1 MVRDTVKLMNGENEL
16 NMRLPEMKPP
26 TKAQIDA
33 SNQHKQEKAIRSDI
47 LKIDA
52 IAMVDDQAKV
62 LELHRYLD
70 GKYQYCIADW
80 GKSMWGF
87 TEGIGF
93 AYDVLEIDSLKENLS
108 MMKPK
113 LEAFMHGWNAN
124 GKVTRQTPANTPDV
138 NVTVNNNVTVN
149 ITFEQVRAKIEDMTS
164 LTETQTKE
172 ALEKVSEIE
181 SVVSGTGSK
190 KSKWEKI
197 KPILVWLADKSFDV
211 GMTLLPLLLNLEG

>member
-93 AYDVLEIDSLKENLS
+93 AYDVLDVDSLKENLS

-124 GKVTRQTPANTPDV
+124 GKTTRQMPANTPDV

-149 ITFEQVRAKIEDMTS
+149 ITFEQVREKIEDMSS
-164 LTETQTKE
+164 LTDEQTKE
-172 ALEKVSEIE
+172 ALDKVSEIE
-181 SVVSGTGSK
+181 SVVKGDGSK

-197 KPILVWLADKSFDV
+197 KPILTWLADKSFDV
-211 GMTLLPLLLNLEG
+211 AMTILPLLLKVQG

>member
-1 MVRDTVKLMNGENEL
+1 MQ
-16 NMRLPEMKPP
+16 LPQMKAP
-26 TKAQIDA
+26 TKAQIEA
-33 SNQHKQEKAIRSDI
+33 SNQYKQEKEIRSDI

-52 IAMVDDQAKV
+52 IAKVDDNAKV

-87 TEGIGF
+87 TAGIGF
-93 AYDVLEIDSLKENLS
+93 AYDILDVDSLKENLA

-113 LEAFMHGWNAN
+113 LEAFMHGWNTA
-124 GKVTRQTPANTPDV
+124 KQPARYNPPTAPDV

-164 LTETQTKE
+164 LTDEQTRE

-181 SVVSGTGSK
+181 SVVKGEGSK

-197 KPILVWLADKSFDV
+197 KPILTWLADKSFDV
-211 GMTLLPLLLNLEG
+211 AMTILPLLLQVQG

>member
-1 MVRDTVKLMNGENEL
+1 MQ
-16 NMRLPEMKPP
+16 LPQMKAP
-26 TKAQIDA
+26 TKAQIEA
-33 SNQHKQEKAIRSDI
+33 SNQHKQEKEIRSDI

-52 IAMVDDQAKV
+52 IAMVDDKAKI

-70 GKYQYCIADW
+70 GKYQCCIADW

-87 TEGIGF
+87 TAGIGF
-93 AYDVLEIDSLKENLS
+93 AYDVLDVDSIKENLS

-113 LEAFMHGWNAN
+113 LEAFMHGWNTA
-124 GKVTRQTPANTPDV
+124 KQPARYTPPTTPDV

-164 LTETQTKE
+164 LTDEQTKE

-181 SVVSGTGSK
+181 SVVKGEGSK
-190 KSKWEKI
+190 KTKWEKI
-197 KPILVWLADKSFDV
+197 KPILTWLADKSFDV
-211 GMTLLPLLLNLEG
+211 AMTILPLLLQVQG

>member
-1 MVRDTVKLMNGENEL
+1 MELPKLHV
-16 NMRLPEMKPP
+16 P
-26 TKAQIDA
+26 TKSEVEAANIMRQERAVQLDISKID
-33 SNQHKQEKAIRSDI
+33 KAINHGDI
-47 LKIDA
+47 NEIL
-52 IAMVDDQAKV
+52 Q
-62 LELHRYLD
+62 LHRYLD

-87 TEGIGF
+87 TAGIGF
-93 AYDVLEIDSLKENLS
+93 AYDILDIESLKENLS

-124 GKVTRQTPANTPDV
+124 VKTTRQMPANTPDV

-164 LTETQTKE
+164 LTDEQTKE
-172 ALEKVSEIE
+172 ALDKVSEIE
-181 SVVSGTGSK
+181 SVVKGDGSK

-197 KPILVWLADKSFDV
+197 KPILTWLADKSFDV
-211 GMTLLPLLLNLEG
+211 AMTILPLLLKVQG

>member
-1 MVRDTVKLMNGENEL
+1 MQ
-16 NMRLPEMKPP
+16 LPQMKAP
-26 TKAQIDA
+26 TKVQIEA
-33 SNQHKQEKAIRSDI
+33 SNQHKQEKEIRSDI

-52 IAMVDDQAKV
+52 IVAAADQAKV

-87 TEGIGF
+87 TAEVGF
-93 AYDVLEIDSLKENLS
+93 AYDILDVDSLKENLS

-113 LEAFMHGWNAN
+113 LEAFMHGWNTT
-124 GKVTRQTPANTPDV
+124 KQFSRYTSSTTPDV

-164 LTETQTKE
+164 LTDEQTKE
-172 ALEKVSEIE
+172 ALDKVSEIE
-181 SVVSGTGSK
+181 SVVKGDGSK

-197 KPILVWLADKSFDV
+197 KPILTWLADKSFDV
-211 GMTLLPLLLNLEG
+211 AMTILPLLLQVQG

>member
-16 NMRLPEMKPP
+16 NMRLPEMKTP

-33 SNQHKQEKAIRSDI
+33 SNQHKQEKAICSDI

-93 AYDVLEIDSLKENLS
+93 AYDVLDVDSLKENLS
-108 MMKPK
+108 IMKPK

-124 GKVTRQTPANTPDV
+124 GKTTRQMPANTPDV

-149 ITFEQVRAKIEDMTS
+149 ITFEQVRAKIEDMSS
-164 LTETQTKE
+164 LTDEQTKE
-172 ALEKVSEIE
+172 ALDKVSEIE
-181 SVVSGTGSK
+181 SVVKGDGSK

-197 KPILVWLADKSFDV
+197 KPILTWLADKSFDV
-211 GMTLLPLLLNLEG
+211 AMTILPLLLQVQG